1 VQKKKPRSCYG
12 CIHYSHG
19 DCLWFER
26 YRQQRKRRIP
36 LEVLLKGCSHQE
48 SKYKQTS
55 TTKIVAYILEK
66 FDGEII

>member
-1 VQKKKPRSCYG
+1 MQKKKPRSCYG

-26 YRQQRKRRIP
+26 YNRQRKRHIP
-36 LEVLLKGCSHQE
+36 SDILLKGCSHH
-48 SKYKQTS
+48 KYKHKQTS
-55 TTKIVAYILEK
+55 KTKIVAYILET